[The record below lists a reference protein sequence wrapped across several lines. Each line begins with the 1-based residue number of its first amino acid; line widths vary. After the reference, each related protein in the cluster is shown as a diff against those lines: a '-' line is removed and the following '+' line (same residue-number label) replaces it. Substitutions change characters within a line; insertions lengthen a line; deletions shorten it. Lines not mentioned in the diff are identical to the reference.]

1 MAVSVVFCPMQMVSS
16 GETEIAGSGFT
27 VTVVCDV
34 AVHPFAEVPVTIY
47 VVVEVGCAVTLEP
60 VDEFNDA
67 EGLHE

>member
-1 MAVSVVFCPMQMVSS
+1 MQMVSS

-47 VVVEVGCAVTLEP
+47 VVVEVGCAITLEP